1 MGRKLQRVVV
11 DPMEANMGLGFCVFS
26 TYLVDKGKLVP
37 SKSQLLC
44 SFARGREK
52 EKQKELMTF

>member
-1 MGRKLQRVVV
+1 
-11 DPMEANMGLGFCVFS
+11 MEANMGLGFCVFS